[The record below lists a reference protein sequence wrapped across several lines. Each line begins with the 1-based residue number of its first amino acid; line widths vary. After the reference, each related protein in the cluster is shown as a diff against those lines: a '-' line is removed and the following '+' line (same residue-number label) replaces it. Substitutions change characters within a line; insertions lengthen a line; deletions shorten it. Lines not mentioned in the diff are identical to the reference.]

1 MRFAA
6 LGRFVIRARW
16 WILGAAL
23 VFFVAAGGYGID
35 VASRLSSGGFSDPGS
50 ASAKASDY
58 LTKTLGSGTPNVVVL
73 VSPKAGSTVDD
84 PTVVAAGVAL
94 TQELAAQPGVDQAV
108 SYWMLGNAPPLR
120 SATGS
125 SALVLAQ
132 TSGDD
137 EEVRQE
143 VAVLTEKFSRDGDVV
158 VTRVGGV
165 SEAFREVTT
174 TIEKDLR
181 KAELLALPFTLL
193 VLLFV
198 FRSVVSAVLPLIVG
212 ALSIV
217 GTMTVLKLLAGTT
230 TVSIFALNLTTA
242 LGLGLAI
249 DYSLLLVSRLR
260 EERAQGHS
268 PHDAVVR
275 TVVTAG
281 RAVVFS
287 GFTVAVSLGALLVFP
302 VPFLR
307 SFAYAGIGVVAMAVI
322 AAVIVLPA
330 MLAALG
336 DRVNSL
342 ALHGR
347 HLKESAGRP
356 PEQSRWYR
364 MAQFVM
370 RRPVTIG
377 VVLISL
383 LLFVGTPILRL
394 ATGTADDRV
403 LPSNAEARQVG
414 DSLRTDYSSKD
425 IAALAVVFPEGSPD
439 DAALEAYAITLSNT
453 EGVSRVDTATGV
465 YVQGTKLTDAPLIVD
480 RYRTAAG
487 PWVSVVPSV
496 EPLSPAG
503 EKLTGDVR
511 AVVAPV
517 PALVGGTAPQ
527 LVDMKAA
534 VVARLPWA
542 VAVIALATFVLLFL
556 SFGSVLVPIK
566 ALVLNTLSLSA
577 TFGAMVWIFQDGHF
591 SGLLHFTPTGTLE
604 LTIPIL
610 MFCIAFGLSMDYEVF
625 LLSRIKEERDRSGD
639 NDRAVAVG
647 LARTGRI
654 ITAAAATISIV
665 FLALATSS
673 ISLIKLFGIGLTIA
687 VLVDAT
693 LVRATLVPAFMKLA
707 GDANWWAPRWM
718 KRIYER
724 AGMSEAAAEAVLDL
738 TDSAVGARTTGD
750 PSDEQ
755 AVGSATPA

>member
-1 MRFAA
+1 MRFVH

-23 VFFVAAGGYGID
+23 VFFVAAGSYGLD

-50 ASAKASDY
+50 QSAKASEY
-58 LTKTLGSGTPNVVVL
+58 LTETLGSGTPNVIVL
-73 VSPKAGSTVDD
+73 VTPKEGTTVDD
-84 PTVVAAGVAL
+84 PAVVAAGVAL
-94 TQELAAQPGVDQAV
+94 TQELAAQPGVDQAA
-108 SYWMLGNAPPLR
+108 SYWTLGNAPPLR

-137 EEVRQE
+137 EEVREE
-143 VAVLTEKFSRDGDVV
+143 VAVLSEKFSRDGDIV

-165 SEAFREVTT
+165 SEAFREVTD
-174 TIEKDLR
+174 TIERDLR
-181 KAELLALPFTLL
+181 KAELLALPLTLL

-198 FRSVVSAVLPLIVG
+198 FRSVVSALLPLAVG

-217 GTMTVLKLLAGTT
+217 GTMTVLKLLAGST

-242 LGLGLAI
+242 LGLGLAV

-268 PHDAVVR
+268 ADEAVVR

-287 GFTVAVSLGALLVFP
+287 GLTVAVSLGALLVFP

-342 ALHGR
+342 AIHGR
-347 HLKESAGRP
+347 HLEESAARP

-364 MAQFVM
+364 IAQFVM
-370 RRPVTIG
+370 KRPVTIG

-383 LLFVGTPILRL
+383 LLFIGTPVLRL

-403 LPSNAEARQVG
+403 LPSSAGARQVG
-414 DSLRTDYSSKD
+414 DQLRTDYSSKD
-425 IAALAVVFPEGSPD
+425 IAALAVVFPEGTPD
-439 DAALEAYAITLSNT
+439 DAQLEAYAIALSLT
-453 EGVSRVDTATGV
+453 EGVSRVDTSTGV
-465 YVQGTKLTDAPLIVD
+465 YVQGVKLTDAAIITD
-480 RYRTAAG
+480 RYRTDAG

-517 PALVGGTAPQ
+517 PVLVGGTAPQ
-527 LVDMKAA
+527 LVDMKEA
-534 VVARLPWA
+534 VVERLPWA

-577 TFGAMVWIFQDGHF
+577 TFGAMVWIFQDGHL
-591 SGLLHFTPTGTLE
+591 SGLLDFTPTGTLE

-639 NDRAVAVG
+639 NDRAVAIG

-738 TDSAVGARTTGD
+738 TDSRVSGPAIDD
-750 PSDEQ
+750 PSDDQ
-755 AVGSATPA
+755 PVGSSAPA